1 MKSQSLNRTL
11 ALVGLGMGT
20 GLLSLPDAQAS
31 DAIDFPFDPVIGET
45 RTYQVEKTRETHR
58 NGTITK
64 NTLTMSVPITV
75 RATDQD
81 GLEME
86 VTYNDI
92 DVVGAEAG
100 DKNTALAAGLAK
112 LTEGFVFHYRASPT
126 GVPITLSNMDAV
138 QADLL
143 PAVFERL
150 DDIIAQYSSDP
161 QIAASLAPIR
171 QAFANMTPQAGAQMT
186 LRDIQPIFALTG
198 LEMPETG
205 VIEINND
212 VPWELTGSNLK
223 AVGEIKL
230 IDSTDEQAT
239 IELHQNYTR
248 ESVRNGIAFLMAQ
261 TAGMDKASMERATK
275 QIRAWEDY
283 DIQTDITATLPR
295 TGSWPQR
302 VDHTQ
307 TFIAAGQKQITQMTF
322 ILQD

>member
-11 ALVGLGMGT
+11 ALVGLVMGN
-20 GLLSLPDAQAS
+20 GLLSLPEALAS
-31 DAIDFPFDPVIGET
+31 DAINFPFDPVIGET

-58 NGTITK
+58 NGTVTK

-75 RATDQD
+75 RAKDQD
-81 GLEME
+81 GLVMA
-86 VTYNDI
+86 VNYNDI
-92 DVVGAEAG
+92 NVAGTDSG
-100 DKNTALAAGLAK
+100 DKNPALAENLAK
-112 LTEGFVFHYRASPT
+112 LTEGFVFEYRASPS

-143 PAVFERL
+143 PAILERL

-198 LEMPETG
+198 LDMPETG

-212 VPWELTGSNLK
+212 VPWELTGSNLT

-230 IDSTDEQAT
+230 TENTADQAT
-239 IELHQNYTR
+239 LKLHQNYTR
-248 ESVRNGIAFLMAQ
+248 DSVRNGIAFLMAQ

-283 DIQTDITATLPR
+283 DIQTDITATLTR
-295 TGSWPQR
+295 SGGWPQT

-307 TFIAAGQKQITQMTF
+307 TFIAAGQKQITQMRFT
-322 ILQD
+322 LQD